1 MDLSAGRFQK
11 PWSGTTARHETP
23 EPMKFG
29 SGAFFVLPHIWKSVI
44 LTLNTRRAILPHRKE
59 GRKMDYPRIGQQIR
73 TARIKRKMTQAQLA
87 EAADLSVPYIS
98 HVERGKK
105 RISLDALLRI
115 SQALGVTV
123 DQLLSGAQPQDKS
136 AYLPE
141 IEELFGDCTLRERRI
156 LRDIVAAVKNG
167 LREIEKKGG

>member
-1 MDLSAGRFQK
+1 
-11 PWSGTTARHETP
+11 
-23 EPMKFG
+23 
-29 SGAFFVLPHIWKSVI
+29 
-44 LTLNTRRAILPHRKE
+44 
-59 GRKMDYPRIGQQIR
+59 MDYQQIGR
-73 TARIKRKMTQAQLA
+73 QIRAARLHRKMTQAQLA

-123 DQLLSGAQPQDKS
+123 DQLLSGTQPQDKE

-141 IEELFGDCTLRERRI
+141 IGELFGDCTLRERRI
-156 LRDIVAAVKNG
+156 LRDVAAALKEG
-167 LREIEKKGG
+167 LRELEKKKGG